1 MIKIYSR
8 LDKLLNVSV
17 CVHFP
22 SKKVCVV
29 LFFASWD
36 NRPAGLGQGLK
47 ISYKIIWQIVEAL
60 EFFLKPMSW
69 KGDTIKEMSHF
80 TS

>member
-1 MIKIYSR
+1 M
-8 LDKLLNVSV
+8 LVFV
-17 CVHFP
+17 CIFP
-22 SKKVCVV
+22 AKKFAWCL